1 MIGGKETVARGGPR
15 ASRNASGATAL
26 ANDAEDIDLN
36 LYLET
41 AQRAFFPHSRWMP
54 KKLLVKALQG
64 DLTYIDRVWLKC
76 AQIQAVIGLVEA
88 ILGLVAAGTI
98 VFTL

>member
-1 MIGGKETVARGGPR
+1 
-15 ASRNASGATAL
+15 
-26 ANDAEDIDLN
+26 
-36 LYLET
+36 
-41 AQRAFFPHSRWMP
+41 MP